1 MDWLIVVGA
10 ILSLA
15 GIGGLIWCIVL
26 ALRTRSANLPEEELK
41 TRFQRIVIL
50 NLSALGISSL
60 GLMVVVAGILLG

>member
-15 GIGGLIWCIVL
+15 GIGGLVWCIVL
-26 ALRTRSANLPEEELK
+26 ALGTRRANLPEEEMK
-41 TRFQRIVIL
+41 ARFQRIVVL